1 MIWARVFE
9 VSNAVFRDGSLRE
22 WLECMNADIIDE
34 LLHWWIQ
41 NWMDA
46 GKWWRLWQV
55 SPTGDSGPSLKGVWC
70 PGLSVLCLSS
80 VMRWVPPRAAHHD
93 TLLPHTHPE
102 AKTEIL
108 RQKTSFPLVYAI
120 TVVQV
125 ITHHAYFWVRGKIS
139 QVWANCFWC
148 AYIAKESRLRLIYWS
163 QMRSYILTEDPSL
176 PL

>member
-1 MIWARVFE
+1 MQCLGMGLWMIGLYECWHNWWTTPLMDSKLNGCWKVVETMTGESDWRQWTIFE
-9 VSNAVFRDGSLRE
+9 GCMVSWPLGICV
-22 WLECMNADIIDE
+22 
-34 LLHWWIQ
+34 
-41 NWMDA
+41 
-46 GKWWRLWQV
+46 
-55 SPTGDSGPSLKGVWC
+55 
-70 PGLSVLCLSS
+70 SS

-102 AKTEIL
+102 AKMEIL
-108 RQKTSFPLVYAI
+108 RQKTSFPLVCAI

>member
-1 MIWARVFE
+1 MI
-9 VSNAVFRDGSLRE
+9 
-22 WLECMNADIIDE
+22 ECMNADIIDE

-70 PGLSVLCLSS
+70 PGLSVS
-80 VMRWVPPRAAHHD
+80 VSLVCDEVSPPRAAHHD
-93 TLLPHTHPE
+93 ALLPHTY
-102 AKTEIL
+102 TEK
-108 RQKTSFPLVYAI
+108 QKWKSGGKRHLSPLFVLSRWYKWL
-120 TVVQV
+120 
-125 ITHHAYFWVRGKIS
+125 THHAYFWVWGKIS

-148 AYIAKESRLRLIYWS
+148 AYIAKASRLGLIYWS